1 MPWTNVAQSMT
12 PEQQE
17 ALVQQAGTELDK
29 LPLATKRDRRLLEQE
44 ARPIVQQVVTRMG
57 LVVNSV
63 TLASIIQDLVGQV
76 GGLGFLNDL
85 IPSKDHDPG
94 LSEIT
99 LNPDGTVWVLKKGAR
114 YFELLPDRKPGV
126 PEVWRAVEGLL
137 APLGRSIS
145 EASPSVDAKLPRS
158 EGMGGARI
166 KVIHPNIAPG
176 KGYPSINIRLF
187 EARPV
192 RPERL
197 VEWKVAPEA
206 VIQSLLEHVGRGLRI
221 FVIGGTG
228 TGKTTL
234 LSALCSG
241 IPKQARVVKI
251 EDPEEIWLDHPN
263 VVTLE
268 ARPSQPG
275 SNVTPYTLTD
285 GVNDA
290 MRMSPT
296 WLIMGEVRT
305 GEAGLA
311 LFNAQMSDHP
321 GLSTYHADNPED
333 AVFRLCVHMFQ
344 YKNLKM
350 EAAKYTFALAVD
362 MVVQIGWLDDRRQIL
377 GVWDID
383 GMRAGDVKF
392 SQLYAA
398 GDAAMQDSKRR
409 R

>member
-1 MPWTNVAQSMT
+1 M
-12 PEQQE
+12 
-17 ALVQQAGTELDK
+17 
-29 LPLATKRDRRLLEQE
+29 
-44 ARPIVQQVVTRMG
+44 QQVVTRMG
-57 LVVNSV
+57 LVVNAAA
-63 TLASIIQDLVGQV
+63 LASIIQQLVGQV

-85 IPSKDHDPG
+85 IPSKEHDPG
-94 LSEIT
+94 LSEIM
-99 LNPDGTVWVLKKGAR
+99 LNPDGTLWVLKKGER
-114 YFELLPDRKPGV
+114 YPELTDRKPGI
-126 PEVWRAVEGLL
+126 PEVWRAVESLL

-176 KGYPSINIRLF
+176 NGYPSINIRLF
-187 EARPV
+187 EAKPV
-192 RPERL
+192 LPERL
-197 VEWKVAPEA
+197 VEWKVAPEPI
-206 VIQSLLEHVGRGLRI
+206 IQSLLEHVGRSLRI
-221 FVIGGTG
+221 FIIGGTG

-234 LSALCSG
+234 LSALANG
-241 IPKQARVVKI
+241 IPQYARVVKI
-251 EDPEEIWLDHPN
+251 EDPEEIWLQHPN

-344 YKNLKM
+344 YKNMKM
-350 EAAKYTFALAVD
+350 ESAKYTFALAVD
-362 MVVQIGWLDDRRQIL
+362 MVVQIGWEDDRRQIL
-377 GVWDID
+377 GVWDVD
-383 GMRAGDVKF
+383 GMRGGDVKF
-392 SQLYAA
+392 SQLYAP
-398 GDAAMQDSKRR
+398 GDATMKESSRR
-409 R
+409 RR